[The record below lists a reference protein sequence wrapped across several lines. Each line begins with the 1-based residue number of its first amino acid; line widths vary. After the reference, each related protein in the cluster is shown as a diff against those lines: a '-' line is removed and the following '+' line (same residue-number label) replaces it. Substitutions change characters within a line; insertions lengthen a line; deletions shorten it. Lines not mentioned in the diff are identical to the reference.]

1 MTIIYLCQKFRVWIT
16 PFCFHWMME
25 EIHYKTVIAI
35 CQDSNVATY
44 TQLRAHSIDFYST
57 HVINKENFTHKKNI
71 EIIKVESIQAITQ
84 IHSSCDHHHHHP
96 PNTSG
101 GRGMRLLIKTITQTN
116 SKPWPWQYSILYELH
131 ISIFLSHFLKYL
143 CIFSTSHVLLYKQLH
158 FFFTICE
165 KSQFR
170 N

>member
-1 MTIIYLCQKFRVWIT
+1 MWLVMIIMV
-16 PFCFHWMME
+16 
-25 EIHYKTVIAI
+25 
-35 CQDSNVATY
+35 
-44 TQLRAHSIDFYST
+44 DF
-57 HVINKENFTHKKNI
+57 

-101 GRGMRLLIKTITQTN
+101 GRGMRLLIKTITQTDSKLLPRQTQNHYPDKLKTITQTN

-131 ISIFLSHFLKYL
+131 ISIFFSHFLKYL